1 MAPPPGAKCLTR
13 GGSRGCSAA
22 APAPWAESLR
32 EGVGMEED
40 EEGAF
45 QKEII
50 EGQVQKVPSRLHRAS
65 LARRGVQSM

>member
-1 MAPPPGAKCLTR
+1 
-13 GGSRGCSAA
+13 
-22 APAPWAESLR
+22 
-32 EGVGMEED
+32 MEED

-50 EGQVQKVPSRLHRAS
+50 EGQVQKVPYRLHRAS

>member
-1 MAPPPGAKCLTR
+1 
-13 GGSRGCSAA
+13 
-22 APAPWAESLR
+22 
-32 EGVGMEED
+32 MEED

-65 LARRGVQSM
+65 LAHRVVQST

>member
-1 MAPPPGAKCLTR
+1 
-13 GGSRGCSAA
+13 
-22 APAPWAESLR
+22 
-32 EGVGMEED
+32 MEED

-50 EGQVQKVPSRLHRAS
+50 EGQVQKVPSRLHRVS